1 MQRRFL
7 EILGQQAKARNVG
20 GPTPARRLECQQRN
34 LQDVARFGAIDVH
47 RPRHRIDP
55 AEIHAPDIIDRRGLP
70 KLSAGRVHDVEFQR
84 LSGGNSRH
92 RCKAVVPAVVP
103 MMDGMSLG
111 GWGHRLGLVGRH
123 SKESSHLPLSRI
135 IMRYAGVGINCV
147 PKEPARLSIE
157 EFGYKEQLHRALTTK
172 DLVIYGMIFMVPI
185 APYSVF
191 GFVYNDAKGMVP
203 LAYLVGL
210 VGMFFTALS
219 YASMSR
225 AFPLAGSVYTYAQR
239 GLHEVAG
246 FFSGWLIL
254 LDYILIPSLLYLLS
268 AVALRP
274 ILPTVPDWVWLVV
287 FISFNAAA
295 NLIGIQ
301 FTARVNR
308 YLLVM
313 ELLVLAL
320 FVVLGLLALHA
331 GRGAGSLT
339 LKPIYDPRVFSF
351 ATVAGATSIA
361 VLSFL
366 GFDGISTLAEES
378 RSGKGA
384 VGRATVLSLVL
395 VGALFMLQTWIATDL
410 SAGMHFSSAETAFYE
425 ITELAGGAWLRL
437 ITIIAVVIATAIA
450 NAMAAQAAVS
460 RILFAMARDGKLP
473 AILAKVHPR
482 FKTPYVSTMAVAGI
496 SLAAGLL
503 FAQHIDDLARV
514 VNFGALTGFVLLH
527 LSVINHYF
535 IRGRSGDWLRH
546 LLCPLIGL
554 LIIVY
559 VLYEMDRAAKILG
572 LAWIVIGIVYFA
584 VLTVWIK
591 KPAALKV

>member
-1 MQRRFL
+1 LYGISPRVR
-7 EILGQQAKARNVG
+7 ESN
-20 GPTPARRLECQQRN
+20 RLRQ
-34 LQDVARFGAIDVH
+34 
-47 RPRHRIDP
+47 
-55 AEIHAPDIIDRRGLP
+55 
-70 KLSAGRVHDVEFQR
+70 
-84 LSGGNSRH
+84 
-92 RCKAVVPAVVP
+92 
-103 MMDGMSLG
+103 
-111 GWGHRLGLVGRH
+111 
-123 SKESSHLPLSRI
+123 KEL
-135 IMRYAGVGINCV
+135 
-147 PKEPARLSIE
+147 ARLSIE
-157 EFGYKEQLHRALTTK
+157 EFGYKDQLHRALTTK

-191 GFVYNDAKGMVP
+191 GFVYSDAKGMVP

-225 AFPLAGSVYTYAQR
+225 AFPLAGSVYAYAQR

-254 LDYILIPSLLYLLS
+254 LDYVLVPSLLYLLS

-274 ILPTVPDWVWLVV
+274 VLPAVPTWVWLVG

-308 YLLVM
+308 YMLVM
-313 ELLVLAL
+313 ELVVLAL
-320 FVVLGLLALHA
+320 FVVLGLVALHA
-331 GRGAGSLT
+331 GFGAGSLT
-339 LKPIYDPRVFSF
+339 LKPIYDPHVFSF

-366 GFDGISTLAEES
+366 GFDGISTLSEES
-378 RSGKGA
+378 RSGKAA
-384 VGRATVLSLVL
+384 VGRATVLSLLL
-395 VGALFMLQTWIATDL
+395 VGVLFMLQTWIATDL
-410 SAGMHFSSAETAFYE
+410 SLGLHFSSPETAFFE
-425 ITELAGGAWLRL
+425 ITERAGGAWLRL
-437 ITIIAVVIATAIA
+437 VTIIAVVMAAAIA

-460 RILFAMARDGKLP
+460 RVLFAMARDGKLP

-482 FKTPYVSTMAVAGI
+482 YKTPYVSTLAVAGI
-496 SLAAGLL
+496 SLLGGLL
-503 FAQHIDDLARV
+503 FAERIDDLARV

-527 LSVINHYF
+527 LSVINHYL
-535 IRGRSGDWLRH
+535 IRRRSGDWLRH
-546 LLCPLIGL
+546 LICPLIGM

-559 VLYEMDRAAKILG
+559 VLFEMDRAAKILG
-572 LAWIVIGIVYFA
+572 LCWIVLGIFYYA

-591 KPAALKV
+591 KPVALKI